1 MVKKSNLV
9 IIRDTRE
16 QKPLVF
22 PNAKVKDAKLQT
34 GDYSLEHFEDKITI
48 ERKSLSDLL
57 QSLSAERKRFMSEV
71 QRMRAFEYAGLVVE
85 ASLADIYRG
94 VWRNAI
100 SVGSVVGSL
109 QALSAKH
116 GLHVLFA
123 CDRAIAALMVEGILY
138 HFLRKQHDHWERIK
152 NLLGGIT

>member
-1 MVKKSNLV
+1 MAIKRSDLT
-9 IIRDTRE
+9 IIQDTRE
-16 QKPLVF
+16 KKPLVF
-22 PNAKVKDAKLQT
+22 HNAGVKIAKLET
-34 GDYSLEHFEDKITI
+34 GDYSLEHFEDKVTI
-48 ERKSLSDLL
+48 ERKSLPDLL

-71 QRMRAFEYAGLVVE
+71 QRMRDFEYAGLVVE
-85 ASLADIYRG
+85 VSLADIYRG

-100 SVGSVVGSL
+100 SVESVVGSL

-138 HFLRKQHDHWERIK
+138 HFLRKQHDH
-152 NLLGGIT
+152 

>member
-1 MVKKSNLV
+1 MAIKRSDLT
-9 IIRDTRE
+9 IIQDTRE
-16 QKPLVF
+16 KKPLVF
-22 PNAKVKDAKLQT
+22 PNAGVKIAKLET

-100 SVGSVVGSL
+100 SVESVVGSL

-138 HFLRKQHDHWERIK
+138 QFLRKQHDHLERIK
-152 NLLGGIT
+152 PYLVD